1 MSQPQNPL
9 YTLSMQDGKP
19 QFLKDGH
26 TMFAEDVVKSLNRGA
41 ALEAE
46 RAAMHA
52 IAAIAVPSP
61 VSYVV
66 GFLFSPCLTRVAL
79 ITKNRPAWQAGLLNG
94 IGGKVEPGE
103 NPLAA
108 MVREFNEE
116 AGLLLQDWSHFASM
130 SEQGRFALDMFAAI
144 GDVDAVTSKTDEP
157 VAVLTVTEAL
167 QRETVE
173 NIPWLLLLAVD
184 HLQDGRPG
192 FVNINYPRV

>member
-1 MSQPQNPL
+1 MSQAENPL
-9 YTLSMQDGKP
+9 YTLRMEGGTP

-26 TMFAEDVVKSLNRGA
+26 TMFAEDVVKSLNRCA
-41 ALEAE
+41 KLEAD
-46 RAAMHA
+46 RVAAQA
-52 IAAIAVPSP
+52 IADPEP
-61 VSYVV
+61 VAYVV
-66 GFLFSPCLTRVAL
+66 GFLFSPDLTRVAL

-116 AGLLLQDWSHFASM
+116 AGLLLQDWHHFASM

-157 VAVLTVTEAL
+157 VEVLTVTEAL

-192 FVNINYPRV
+192 FVNINYPARS